1 MRRCGSIVVSEAT
14 SAGNEI
20 QIPVIRGGSLRL
32 EKLRFDYTE
41 TPALFGNRDELIEEW
56 RDKLG
61 MTMEARWGM
70 AEAATGGASPNVVG
84 RP

>member
-1 MRRCGSIVVSEAT
+1 VSSAT

-20 QIPVIRGGSLRL
+20 QLPVNRAGTVTLA
-32 EKLRFDYTE
+32 KLRFDSSE
-41 TPALFGNRDELIEEW
+41 KPALFGNRDELIEEW

-61 MTMEARWGM
+61 MAMEARWGT
-70 AEAATGGASPNVVG
+70 AATATSGGSPGSVS

>member
-1 MRRCGSIVVSEAT
+1 MSEAT

-20 QIPVIRGGSLRL
+20 QLPVVRAGSVTL
-32 EKLRFDYTE
+32 ETLRFDSSA

-61 MTMEARWGM
+61 MTTEARWGT
-70 AEAATGGASPNVVG
+70 AATAIEGSSPDVVN